1 MPTTKLNKT
10 IFYFFLTFFIFFSF
24 FPTLSP
30 AQNRVSILPIETLR
44 AINNEIS
51 GDRAQDYIRNIA
63 HIKRDQASKEYHL
76 ASVWVAEQAKKFGLS
91 DVHIETYPANDDTWY
106 YMQKARGGWD
116 AEFAELWITSP
127 TEEKLTSYAEI
138 PVSLANRSQTSSAVA
153 PLVYVGQ
160 GTQLSDYQDLD
171 IEGKIVFAEGD
182 GARVAP
188 LAVDRLGA
196 AGVVVVNQRFAH
208 DQPDI
213 VSRIRIFTDT
223 PTFVFCLSHRRG
235 EALKARLL
243 SGEQIIVKAEVKATI
258 EPGVYENV
266 IATIPGANL
275 AAKEILLTA
284 HLCHYKPGA
293 NDNASGSAS
302 ILEIGRTLRRL
313 IDQGKIAQPQ
323 RTIRFIWIPE
333 MSGSIAYAATHPDVV
348 ERMVAGI
355 NFDMVGQY
363 LNDNNST
370 FFLHCTPHSQPHYVN
385 DVIANLT
392 EFVAFHNVEP
402 LNNVSNH
409 FPVLSF
415 SGSRDAFRYR
425 IAGYT
430 GGSDQ
435 YIFNDGL
442 LDVPSAFF
450 LIWPDHFYHTSGDK
464 PEICD
469 PTQLKRTSFLGA
481 ASSVYLTDDSPE
493 LARRLAG
500 EVYTRA
506 KARIA
511 QEIKRAFDLINLSS
525 SNDLHENHKEAVNII
540 NQVYKRELAALATVK
555 DYSHRDQDVDEY
567 VNALL
572 QQIASHKQV
581 SSNDISVFYNVTC
594 RGRELTPERISL
606 NAAEQE
612 AQTMIPRR
620 NPKLKGPLS
629 SNFLVDRLGDYT
641 TLPITSM
648 DSRITYEILN
658 FIDGKNTILDIR
670 NAVSAEFEPVP
681 VAWVIEYIQLL
692 SRAGI
697 VQ

>member
-1 MPTTKLNKT
+1 MQNTKLT
-10 IFYFFLTFFIFFSF
+10 APLFYFLLTLFIFLSFLTAI
-24 FPTLSP
+24 SP
-30 AQNRVSILPIETLR
+30 AQNRVSILPLETLR

-51 GDRAQDYIRNIA
+51 GELAQDYIRNIA

-138 PVSLANRSQTSSAVA
+138 PVSLANRSQTSSASGQ
-153 PLVYVGQ
+153 LIYVGQ
-160 GTQLSDYQDLD
+160 GTQLSDY
-171 IEGKIVFAEGD
+171 EGIDVKDKIVFAEGN
-182 GARVAP
+182 GATVAP
-188 LAVDRLGA
+188 IAVDQLGA
-196 AGVVVVNQRFAH
+196 AGVVVINQRFAH
-208 DQPDI
+208 DEPDI

-235 EALKARLL
+235 EALKDRLL
-243 SGEQIIVKAEVKATI
+243 SGEQITVKAEVKATI

-266 IATIPGANL
+266 IATIPGADL
-275 AAKEILLTA
+275 TAEEILLTA

-293 NDNASGSAS
+293 NDNASGSAA

-313 IDQGKIAQPQ
+313 IDQGKITQPQ

-333 MSGSIAYAATHPDVV
+333 MSGSIAYAATHPDIVQ
-348 ERMVAGI
+348 RMIAGI

-392 EFVAFHNVEP
+392 EFVGFHNVEP
-402 LNNVSNH
+402 LNNISDH

-450 LIWPDHFYHTSGDK
+450 LIWPDHYYHTSGDK

-481 ASSVYLTDDSPE
+481 ASVVYLADDSPD

-506 KARIA
+506 KSRIA
-511 QEIKRAFDLINLSS
+511 LETKRAFDLINLSS
-525 SNDLHENHKEAVNII
+525 DNDLHDNHKEAINII
-540 NQVYKRELAALATVK
+540 HQLYKRELAGLLTVK
-555 DYSHRDQDVDEY
+555 DYSHRDQAVDEY
-567 VNALL
+567 VDALL
-572 QQIASHKQV
+572 QQVAAQKQV
-581 SSNDISVFYNVTC
+581 SAHDISVFYNVTC
-594 RGRELTPERISL
+594 RERDLTPQRISL
-606 NAAEQE
+606 TAAEQK
-612 AQTMIPRR
+612 AQTITPVR
-620 NPKLKGPLS
+620 NPELKGPLS
-629 SNFLVDRLGDYT
+629 SNFLEDKLNGDNS
-641 TLPITSM
+641 LPINNM

-681 VAWVIEYIQLL
+681 VEWVIEYIKLL
-692 SRAGI
+692 SQAGVVI
-697 VQ
+697 